1 MYMEPLNVLHINSN
15 YLTSK
20 LHENLIDELENNGIN
35 NQIFMPMKK
44 ETISNIKYES
54 KHNVYNPI
62 IFKHYHRYFYTWKQA
77 KILNTLFKQI
87 DLSQYNLVHAHT
99 WFTDGNVA
107 YEIFK
112 KTGIPYV
119 VTIRGYTDIFN
130 FYRKR
135 IDLRKRGKKIL
146 DHASKIIFVSQAHKN
161 YLFDHYIT
169 DTPLRDQLKSKS
181 HVIPNGIGQFW
192 LENEGKP
199 KEINSNRINLLSV
212 GEIKKIKNHQFTI
225 ETVNYL
231 NSHSN
236 YDFRLTII
244 GKTVDQ
250 KYYNLLTKKTEDTIR
265 MIEHVTPKELKKY
278 YEISHIFALPS
289 KYETFGLVYPEAM
302 SQGLPVLYTE
312 NQGIDKFFEEGKVG
326 YPVKLD
332 DVKDFCEKIHLII
345 HNYEQMSKNSLA
357 NFRKFNWDTISEE
370 FIKVYKQAKGE

>member
-1 MYMEPLNVLHINSN
+1 
-15 YLTSK
+15 
-20 LHENLIDELENNGIN
+20 
-35 NQIFMPMKK
+35 
-44 ETISNIKYES
+44 
-54 KHNVYNPI
+54 
-62 IFKHYHRYFYTWKQA
+62 
-77 KILNTLFKQI
+77 
-87 DLSQYNLVHAHT
+87 T

-199 KEINSNRINLLSV
+199 KQINSNRINLLSV
-212 GEIKKIKNHQFTI
+212 GEIKKFKNHQFTI
-225 ETVNYL
+225 EAVNYL

-250 KYYNLLTKKTEDTIR
+250 KYYNSLSEKTEDTIR
-265 MIEHVTPKELKKY
+265 IIEHVTPKELKKY
-278 YEISHIFALPS
+278 YENSHIFALPS

-312 NQGIDKFFEEGKVG
+312 NQGIDKFFEDGKVG

-332 DVKDFCEKIHLII
+332 DVKDFYEKIHLII
-345 HNYEQMSKNSLA
+345 NNYEQMSKNSLA